1 MPTGYDFCGW
11 ASKNDLLCSD
21 GRTIRRGAFAS
32 DDGKK
37 VPMVY
42 QHQHTSIDNVLGHAI
57 LENRNEGM
65 YAYCYLNESDT
76 GKMAKEL
83 VRHGD
88 ICAMSIYANKLK
100 QIGNDVVHGE
110 IKEVSLVLAAANPGA
125 AIESVVLEH
134 SDGSTEEEAII
145 YSGEDTQY
153 KIMSHAETMPVETST
168 QTSSD
173 KTVNDVLNGMSE
185 AKKNVL
191 YYMLAKV
198 SETDEEAEDDDVIE
212 DSDIRHADVSGG
224 RTIQDIF
231 DTFTS
236 DEKKVAF
243 FLIGKAIE
251 ESGSMAQSDI
261 PNIDDESEENDTMK
275 HNVFENNQ
283 IENDE
288 TVLSHAE
295 IEEIFRDAK
304 QYGTLK
310 NSALA
315 HGVENIAHS
324 NLVPVQTYG
333 VANIE
338 YLFPDAKTV
347 TPTPELVKRNDDWV
361 SKVMRSVHR
370 TPFSRIKST
379 AANLTE
385 DEARAKGYI
394 KGKLKKEE
402 VFSLLKRTTE
412 PTTIYKKQRLDRD
425 DVVDITDFDV
435 VAWIKSEMRM
445 MLNEEI
451 ARAILIGDGRLTSSD
466 DKIPEDHIRPVAFDS
481 ELYTVPIE
489 VTVAAEATD
498 NDKAKAIIRSIIK
511 GRKEYKGSGN
521 PVMYTTEDILTDMLL
536 MEDKMGRII
545 YDSVTKLATALRVSE
560 IVTVP
565 VMEGL
570 KDSEGNAVIAV
581 IVNLADYNVGAD
593 RGGEVNMFDDF
604 DIDFNAMKYLIE
616 TRCSGAL
623 TKPYS
628 AMVVKTKVNG
638 TV

>member
-57 LENRNEGM
+57 LENRDEGM

-153 KIMSHAETMPVETST
+153 KIMSHAETPT

-173 KTVNDVLNGMSE
+173 KTVNDILNNMSE

-243 FLIGKAIE
+243 FLIGQAIK
-251 ESGSMAQSDI
+251 ESGSMEQSDI

-283 IENDE
+283 INNDE

-295 IEEIFRDAK
+295 IEEIFRDTK

-315 HGVENIAHS
+315 HGI
-324 NLVPVQTYG
+324 T
-333 VANIE
+333 NIE

-347 TPTPELVKRNDDWV
+347 TPTPELIKRNDDWV
-361 SKVMRSVHR
+361 SKVMGAVHR

-385 DEARAKGYI
+385 EDARAKGYM
-394 KGKLKKEE
+394 KGKLKKDE

-412 PTTIYKKQRLDRD
+412 PTTIYKKQKLDRD

-489 VTVAAEATD
+489 VTVAAQATD
-498 NDKAKAIIRSIIK
+498 DDKAKAIIRSIIK

-521 PVMYTTEDILTDMLL
+521 PVMYTTEDVLTDMLL
-536 MEDKMGRII
+536 MEDKMGRVV

-570 KDSEGNAVIAV
+570 KDSENNAVIAV

-604 DIDFNAMKYLIE
+604 DIDYNAMKYLIE

-628 AMVVKTKVNG
+628 ALAVKLKTAG
-638 TV
+638 A

>member
-57 LENRNEGM
+57 LENRDEGM

-153 KIMSHAETMPVETST
+153 KILSHAESST

-173 KTVNDVLNGMSE
+173 KTVNDILNNMSE

-231 DTFTS
+231 DTFTP

-251 ESGSMAQSDI
+251 ESGSMEQSDI

-283 IENDE
+283 INNDE

-295 IEEIFRDAK
+295 IEEIFRDTK

-315 HGVENIAHS
+315 HGI
-324 NLVPVQTYG
+324 T
-333 VANIE
+333 NIE

-347 TPTPELVKRNDDWV
+347 TPTPELIKRNDDWV
-361 SKVMRSVHR
+361 SKVMGSVHR

-385 DEARAKGYI
+385 EDARAKGYM
-394 KGKLKKEE
+394 KGKLKKDE

-412 PTTIYKKQRLDRD
+412 PTTIYKKQKLDRD

-489 VTVAAEATD
+489 VTVAAQATD
-498 NDKAKAIIRSIIK
+498 DDKAKAIIRSIIK

-521 PVMYTTEDILTDMLL
+521 PVMYTTEDVLTDMLL
-536 MEDKMGRII
+536 MEDKMGRVV

-570 KDSEGNAVIAV
+570 KDSENNAVIAV

-604 DIDFNAMKYLIE
+604 DIDYNAMKYLIE

-628 AMVVKTKVNG
+628 ALAVKLKTAG
-638 TV
+638 A

>member
-57 LENRNEGM
+57 LENRDEGM

-153 KIMSHAETMPVETST
+153 KILSHAESST

-173 KTVNDVLNGMSE
+173 KTVNDILNNMSE

-243 FLIGKAIE
+243 FLIGQAIK
-251 ESGSMAQSDI
+251 ESGSMEQSDI

-283 IENDE
+283 INNDE

-295 IEEIFRDAK
+295 IEEIFRDTK

-315 HGVENIAHS
+315 HGVENI
-324 NLVPVQTYG
+324 
-333 VANIE
+333 E

-347 TPTPELVKRNDDWV
+347 TPTPELIKRNDDWV
-361 SKVMRSVHR
+361 SKVMGSVHR

-385 DEARAKGYI
+385 EDARAKGYM
-394 KGKLKKEE
+394 KGKLKKDE

-412 PTTIYKKQRLDRD
+412 PTTIYKKQKLDRD

-466 DKIPEDHIRPVAFDS
+466 DKIPEDHIRLVAFDS
-481 ELYTVPIE
+481 ELYTVPVE
-489 VTVAAEATD
+489 VTVAAQATD
-498 NDKAKAIIRSIIK
+498 DDKAKAIIRSIIK

-521 PVMYTTEDILTDMLL
+521 PVMYTTEDTLTDMLL
-536 MEDKMGRII
+536 MEDKMGRVV

-570 KDSEGNAVIAV
+570 KDPEGNAVIAV

-604 DIDFNAMKYLIE
+604 DIDYNAMKYLIE

-628 AMVVKTKVNG
+628 ALAVKLKTAG
-638 TV
+638 A

>member
-57 LENRNEGM
+57 LENRDEGM

-153 KIMSHAETMPVETST
+153 KILSHAESST

-173 KTVNDVLNGMSE
+173 KTVNDILNNMSE

-243 FLIGKAIE
+243 FLIGQAIK
-251 ESGSMAQSDI
+251 ESGSMEQSDI

-283 IENDE
+283 INNDE

-295 IEEIFRDAK
+295 IEEIFRDTK

-315 HGVENIAHS
+315 HGI
-324 NLVPVQTYG
+324 T
-333 VANIE
+333 NIE
-338 YLFPDAKTV
+338 YLFPDATTV
-347 TPTPELVKRNDDWV
+347 TPTPELIKRNDDWV
-361 SKVMRSVHR
+361 SKVMGSVHR

-385 DEARAKGYI
+385 EDARAKGYM
-394 KGKLKKEE
+394 KGKLKKDE

-412 PTTIYKKQRLDRD
+412 PTTIYKKQKLDRD

-489 VTVAAEATD
+489 VTVAAQATD
-498 NDKAKAIIRSIIK
+498 DDKAKAIIRSIIK

-521 PVMYTTEDILTDMLL
+521 PVMYTTEDTLTDMLL
-536 MEDKMGRII
+536 MEDKMGRVV

-570 KDSEGNAVIAV
+570 KDSAGNAVIAV

-604 DIDFNAMKYLIE
+604 DIDYNAMKYLIE

-628 AMVVKTKVNG
+628 ALAVKLKTAG
-638 TV
+638 A

>member
-57 LENRNEGM
+57 LENRDEGM

-153 KIMSHAETMPVETST
+153 KILSHAETPAL
-168 QTSSD
+168 TSSD
-173 KTVNDVLNGMSE
+173 KTVNDILNGMSE

-191 YYMLAKV
+191 YYMLARV

-231 DTFTS
+231 DTFTP

-251 ESGSMAQSDI
+251 ESGSMEQSDI
-261 PNIDDESEENDTMK
+261 PNIDDESEENETMK

-283 IENDE
+283 VDNDE

-295 IEEIFRDAK
+295 IEEIFRDTK

-315 HGVENIAHS
+315 HGI
-324 NLVPVQTYG
+324 T
-333 VANIE
+333 NIE

-347 TPTPELVKRNDDWV
+347 TPTPELIKRNDDWV
-361 SKVMRSVHR
+361 SKVMGAVHR

-394 KGKLKKEE
+394 TGKLKKEE

-412 PTTIYKKQRLDRD
+412 PTTIYKKQKLDRD
-425 DVVDITDFDV
+425 DVIDITDFDV

-481 ELYTVPIE
+481 ALYTVPVE
-489 VTVAAEATD
+489 VTVATGATD
-498 NDKAKAIIRSIIK
+498 DDKAKAIIRSIIK

-521 PVMYTTEDILTDMLL
+521 PVMYTTEDVLTDMLL
-536 MEDKMGRII
+536 MEDKMGRVV

-570 KDSEGNAVIAV
+570 KDSENNAVIAV

-604 DIDFNAMKYLIE
+604 DIDYNAMKYLIE

-628 AMVVKTKVNG
+628 ALAVKLKTAG
-638 TV
+638 A

>member
-57 LENRNEGM
+57 LENRDEGM

-100 QIGNDVVHGE
+100 QIGNDVIHGE

-153 KIMSHAETMPVETST
+153 EILSHADTST
-168 QTSSD
+168 QTPTD

-198 SETDEEAEDDDVIE
+198 SETDEEAENDDTIE

-231 DTFTS
+231 DTFTP

-251 ESGSMAQSDI
+251 ESGSMEQSDI
-261 PNIDDESEENDTMK
+261 PNIDDESEENETMK

-283 IENDE
+283 VDNDE

-310 NSALA
+310 RSAEA
-315 HGVENIAHS
+315 HGVESISHS
-324 NLVPVQTYG
+324 NSMPTLTYG
-333 VANIE
+333 VRNID

-347 TPTPELVKRNDDWV
+347 TTTPELVKRNDDWV
-361 SKVMRSVHR
+361 SKVMGSVHR

-394 KGKLKKEE
+394 KGNLKKEE

-412 PTTIYKKQRLDRD
+412 PTTIYKKQKLDRD
-425 DVVDITDFDV
+425 DVIDITDFDV

-451 ARAILIGDGRLTSSD
+451 ARAILIGDGRLTSSE

-481 ELYTVPIE
+481 ALYTVPVE
-489 VTVAAEATD
+489 VTMNA
-498 NDKAKAIIRSIIK
+498 NDPDDVKAKAIIRSIIK

-521 PVMYTTEDILTDMLL
+521 PVMYTTEDTLTDMLL
-536 MEDKMGRII
+536 MEDKMGRVV

-570 KDSEGNAVIAV
+570 KDAEGNAVIAV

-604 DIDFNAMKYLIE
+604 DIDYNAMKYLIE

-628 AMVVKTKVNG
+628 AMVVKTKVSG

>member
-57 LENRNEGM
+57 LENRDEGM

-153 KIMSHAETMPVETST
+153 KILSHAESST

-173 KTVNDVLNGMSE
+173 KTVNDILNNMSE

-243 FLIGKAIE
+243 FLIGQAIK
-251 ESGSMAQSDI
+251 ESGSMEQSDI

-283 IENDE
+283 INNDE

-295 IEEIFRDAK
+295 IDEIFRDTK

-315 HGVENIAHS
+315 HGI
-324 NLVPVQTYG
+324 T
-333 VANIE
+333 NIE

-347 TPTPELVKRNDDWV
+347 TPTPELIKRNDDWV
-361 SKVMRSVHR
+361 SKVMGAVHR

-385 DEARAKGYI
+385 EDARAKGYM
-394 KGKLKKEE
+394 KGKLKKDE

-412 PTTIYKKQRLDRD
+412 PTTIYKKQKLDRD

-489 VTVAAEATD
+489 VTVAAQATD
-498 NDKAKAIIRSIIK
+498 DDKAKAIIRSIIK

-521 PVMYTTEDILTDMLL
+521 PVMYTTEDVLTDMLL
-536 MEDKMGRII
+536 MEDKMGRVV

-570 KDSEGNAVIAV
+570 KDSENNAVIAV

-604 DIDFNAMKYLIE
+604 DIDYNAMKYLIE

-628 AMVVKTKVNG
+628 ALAVKLKTAG
-638 TV
+638 A

>member
-57 LENRNEGM
+57 LENRDEGM

-153 KIMSHAETMPVETST
+153 KILSHAESST

-173 KTVNDVLNGMSE
+173 KTVNDILNNMSE

-243 FLIGKAIE
+243 FLIGQAIK
-251 ESGSMAQSDI
+251 ESGSMEQSDI

-283 IENDE
+283 INNDE

-295 IEEIFRDAK
+295 IEEIFRDTK

-315 HGVENIAHS
+315 HGI
-324 NLVPVQTYG
+324 T
-333 VANIE
+333 NIE

-347 TPTPELVKRNDDWV
+347 TPTPELIKRNDDWV
-361 SKVMRSVHR
+361 SKVMGAVHR

-385 DEARAKGYI
+385 DDARAKGYI
-394 KGKLKKEE
+394 KGNLKKDE

-412 PTTIYKKQRLDRD
+412 PTTIYKKQKLDRD

-489 VTVAAEATD
+489 VTVAAQATD
-498 NDKAKAIIRSIIK
+498 DDKAKAIIRSIIK

-521 PVMYTTEDILTDMLL
+521 PVMYTTEDVLTDMLL
-536 MEDKMGRII
+536 MEDKMGRVV
-545 YDSVTKLATALRVSE
+545 YDSVTKLATALRVRE

-570 KDSEGNAVIAV
+570 KDSQGNAVIAV

-604 DIDFNAMKYLIE
+604 DIDYNAMKYLIE

-628 AMVVKTKVNG
+628 ALAVKLKTAG
-638 TV
+638 A

>member
-57 LENRNEGM
+57 LENRDEGM

-153 KIMSHAETMPVETST
+153 KILSHAESST

-173 KTVNDVLNGMSE
+173 KTVNDILNNMSE

-243 FLIGKAIE
+243 FLIGQAIK
-251 ESGSMAQSDI
+251 ESGSMEQSDI

-283 IENDE
+283 INNDE

-295 IEEIFRDAK
+295 IEEIFRDTK

-315 HGVENIAHS
+315 HGI
-324 NLVPVQTYG
+324 T
-333 VANIE
+333 NIE

-347 TPTPELVKRNDDWV
+347 TPTPELIKRNDDWV
-361 SKVMRSVHR
+361 SKVMGAVHR

-385 DEARAKGYI
+385 DDARAKGYM
-394 KGKLKKEE
+394 KGNLKKDE

-412 PTTIYKKQRLDRD
+412 PTTIYKKQKLDRD

-489 VTVAAEATD
+489 VTVAAQATD
-498 NDKAKAIIRSIIK
+498 DDKAKAIIRSIIK

-521 PVMYTTEDILTDMLL
+521 PVMYTTEDVLTDMLL
-536 MEDKMGRII
+536 MEDKMGRVV
-545 YDSVTKLATALRVSE
+545 YDSVTKLATALRVRE

-570 KDSEGNAVIAV
+570 KDSQGNAVIAV

-604 DIDFNAMKYLIE
+604 DIDYNAMKYLIE

-628 AMVVKTKVNG
+628 ALAVKLKTAG
-638 TV
+638 A

>member
-57 LENRNEGM
+57 LENRDEGM

-153 KIMSHAETMPVETST
+153 KILSHAESST

-173 KTVNDVLNGMSE
+173 KTVNDILNNMSE

-243 FLIGKAIE
+243 FLIGQAIK
-251 ESGSMAQSDI
+251 ESGSMEQSDI

-283 IENDE
+283 INNDE

-295 IEEIFRDAK
+295 IEEIFRDTK

-315 HGVENIAHS
+315 HGI
-324 NLVPVQTYG
+324 T
-333 VANIE
+333 NIE

-347 TPTPELVKRNDDWV
+347 TPTPELIKRNDDWV
-361 SKVMRSVHR
+361 SKVMGAVHR

-385 DEARAKGYI
+385 EDARAKGYI
-394 KGKLKKEE
+394 KGNLKKDE

-412 PTTIYKKQRLDRD
+412 PTTIYKKQKLDRD

-489 VTVAAEATD
+489 VTVAAQATD
-498 NDKAKAIIRSIIK
+498 DDKAKAIIRSIIK

-521 PVMYTTEDILTDMLL
+521 PVMYTTEDVLTDMLL
-536 MEDKMGRII
+536 MEDKMGRVV
-545 YDSVTKLATALRVSE
+545 YDSVTKLATALRVRE

-570 KDSEGNAVIAV
+570 KDSQGNAVIAV

-604 DIDFNAMKYLIE
+604 DIDYNAMKYLIE

-628 AMVVKTKVNG
+628 ALAVKLKTAG
-638 TV
+638 A

>member
-57 LENRNEGM
+57 LENRDEGV
-65 YAYCYLNESDT
+65 YAYCYLNQNDN

-83 VRHGD
+83 IRHGD

-100 QIGNDVVHGE
+100 QIGNDVIHGE

-153 KIMSHAETMPVETST
+153 EILSHADTST
-168 QTSSD
+168 QTSTD
-173 KTVNDVLNGMSE
+173 KTVNDILNGMSE

-198 SETDEEAEDDDVIE
+198 SETDEEAENDDTIE

-231 DTFTS
+231 DTFTP

-251 ESGSMAQSDI
+251 ESGSMEQSDI
-261 PNIDDESEENDTMK
+261 PNIDDESEENETMK

-283 IENDE
+283 VDNDE

-295 IEEIFRDAK
+295 IEEIFRDTK

-315 HGVENIAHS
+315 HGI
-324 NLVPVQTYG
+324 T
-333 VANIE
+333 NIE

-347 TPTPELVKRNDDWV
+347 TPTPELIKRNDDWV
-361 SKVMRSVHR
+361 SKVMGAVHH

-394 KGKLKKEE
+394 KGKLKKDE

-412 PTTIYKKQRLDRD
+412 PTTIYKKQKLDRD
-425 DVVDITDFDV
+425 DVIDITDFDV

-489 VTVAAEATD
+489 IPSPEEGATD
-498 NDKAKAIIRSIIK
+498 DDKAKAVIRSIIK

-521 PVMYTTEDILTDMLL
+521 PVMYTTEDLLTNMLL
-536 MEDKMGRII
+536 MEDKMGRVV

-570 KDSEGNAVIAV
+570 KDSEDNTILAV

-593 RGGEVNMFDDF
+593 RGGEINMFDDF
-604 DIDFNAMKYLIE
+604 DIDYNAMKYLIE

-628 AMVVKTKVNG
+628 ALVVKAMAAGK
-638 TV
+638 

>member
-57 LENRNEGM
+57 LENRDEGM

-153 KIMSHAETMPVETST
+153 KILSHAETPT

-173 KTVNDVLNGMSE
+173 KTVNDVLNSMSE

-251 ESGSMAQSDI
+251 ESGSMEQSDI

-295 IEEIFRDAK
+295 IEEIFRDTK

-315 HGVENIAHS
+315 HGV
-324 NLVPVQTYG
+324 T
-333 VANIE
+333 NIE

-347 TPTPELVKRNDDWV
+347 TPTPELIKRNDDWV
-361 SKVMRSVHR
+361 SKVMGSVHR

-379 AANLTE
+379 SANLTE
-385 DEARAKGYI
+385 EDARAKGYM
-394 KGKLKKEE
+394 KGKLKKDE

-412 PTTIYKKQRLDRD
+412 PTTIYKKQKLDRD
-425 DVVDITDFDV
+425 DVIDITDFDV

-489 VTVAAEATD
+489 VTVAAQATD
-498 NDKAKAIIRSIIK
+498 DDKAKAIIRSIIK

-521 PVMYTTEDILTDMLL
+521 PVMYTTEDVLTDMLL
-536 MEDKMGRII
+536 MEDKMGRVV

-570 KDSEGNAVIAV
+570 KDSENNAVIAV

-604 DIDFNAMKYLIE
+604 DIDYNAMKYLIE

-628 AMVVKTKVNG
+628 ALAVKLKTAG
-638 TV
+638 A

>member
-57 LENRNEGM
+57 LENRDEGM

-153 KIMSHAETMPVETST
+153 KILSHAESST

-173 KTVNDVLNGMSE
+173 KTVNDILNNMSE

-243 FLIGKAIE
+243 FLIGQAIK
-251 ESGSMAQSDI
+251 ESGSMEQSDI

-283 IENDE
+283 INNDE

-295 IEEIFRDAK
+295 IEEIFRDTK

-315 HGVENIAHS
+315 HGI
-324 NLVPVQTYG
+324 T
-333 VANIE
+333 NIE

-347 TPTPELVKRNDDWV
+347 TPTPELIKRNDDWV
-361 SKVMRSVHR
+361 SKVMGAVHR

-385 DEARAKGYI
+385 EDARAKGYM
-394 KGKLKKEE
+394 KGKLKKDE

-412 PTTIYKKQRLDRD
+412 PTTIYKKQKLDRD

-489 VTVAAEATD
+489 VTVAAQATD
-498 NDKAKAIIRSIIK
+498 DDKAKAIIRSIIK

-521 PVMYTTEDILTDMLL
+521 PVMYTTEDVLTDMLL
-536 MEDKMGRII
+536 MEDKMGRVV

-570 KDSEGNAVIAV
+570 KDSTGNAVIAV

-604 DIDFNAMKYLIE
+604 DIDYNAMKYLIE

-628 AMVVKTKVNG
+628 ALAVKLKTAG
-638 TV
+638 A

>member
-21 GRTIRRGAFAS
+21 GRTIRRGAFAG

-42 QHQHTSIDNVLGHAI
+42 QHQHTSINNVLGHAI
-57 LENRNEGM
+57 LENRDEGM
-65 YAYCYLNESDT
+65 YAYCYLNQNDN
-76 GKMAKEL
+76 GKTAKEL
-83 VRHGD
+83 IRHGD

-153 KIMSHAETMPVETST
+153 KILSHAETPA

-173 KTVNDVLNGMSE
+173 KTVNDILNGMSE

-231 DTFTS
+231 DTFTP

-251 ESGSMAQSDI
+251 ESGSMEQSDI
-261 PNIDDESEENDTMK
+261 PNIDDESEENETMK

-283 IENDE
+283 VDNDE

-295 IEEIFRDAK
+295 IEEIFRDTK

-315 HGVENIAHS
+315 HGI
-324 NLVPVQTYG
+324 T
-333 VANIE
+333 NIE

-347 TPTPELVKRNDDWV
+347 TTTPELIKRNDDWV
-361 SKVMRSVHR
+361 SKVMGAVHH

-385 DEARAKGYI
+385 DEARAKGYM

-412 PTTIYKKQRLDRD
+412 PTTIYKKQKLDRD
-425 DVVDITDFDV
+425 DVIDITDFDV

-451 ARAILIGDGRLTSSD
+451 ARAILIGDGRLSSSD

-481 ELYTVPIE
+481 ELYTVPIDIMFN
-489 VTVAAEATD
+489 TTD
-498 NDKAKAIIRSIIK
+498 TDDDMAKKVIRNIIM
-511 GRKEYKGSGN
+511 GRQEYKGSGN
-521 PVMYTTEDILTDMLL
+521 PVMYTTESTLTSLL
-536 MEDKMGRII
+536 LLEDKMGRVI

-565 VMEGL
+565 VMEDL
-570 KDSEGNAVIAV
+570 QDSEGYAVIAV
-581 IVNLADYNVGAD
+581 IVNLADYSVGAD

-604 DIDFNAMKYLIE
+604 DIDYNAMKYLIE

-628 AMVVKTKVNG
+628 AMVVRTKMNDG

>member
-57 LENRNEGM
+57 LENRDEGM

-153 KIMSHAETMPVETST
+153 KILSHAESST

-173 KTVNDVLNGMSE
+173 KTVNDILNNMSE

-243 FLIGKAIE
+243 FLIGQAIK
-251 ESGSMAQSDI
+251 ESGSMEQSDI
-261 PNIDDESEENDTMK
+261 PNIDDESEENETMK

-283 IENDE
+283 VDNDE
-288 TVLSHAE
+288 TILSHAE
-295 IEEIFRDAK
+295 IEEIFRDTK

-315 HGVENIAHS
+315 HGV
-324 NLVPVQTYG
+324 T
-333 VANIE
+333 NIE

-347 TPTPELVKRNDDWV
+347 TPTPELIKRNDDWV
-361 SKVMRSVHR
+361 SKVMGAVHR

-385 DEARAKGYI
+385 EDARAKGYM
-394 KGKLKKEE
+394 KGKLKKDE

-412 PTTIYKKQRLDRD
+412 PTTIYKKQKLDRD

-489 VTVAAEATD
+489 VTVAAQATD
-498 NDKAKAIIRSIIK
+498 DDKAKAIIRSIIK

-521 PVMYTTEDILTDMLL
+521 PVMYTTEDVLTDMLL
-536 MEDKMGRII
+536 MEDKMGRVV

-570 KDSEGNAVIAV
+570 KDSENNAVIAV

-604 DIDFNAMKYLIE
+604 DIDYNAMKYLIE

-628 AMVVKTKVNG
+628 ALAVKLKTAG
-638 TV
+638 S

>member
-57 LENRNEGM
+57 LENRDEGM

-153 KIMSHAETMPVETST
+153 KILSHAESST

-173 KTVNDVLNGMSE
+173 KTVNDILNNMSE

-243 FLIGKAIE
+243 FLIGQAIK
-251 ESGSMAQSDI
+251 ESGSMEQSDI

-283 IENDE
+283 INNDE

-295 IEEIFRDAK
+295 IEEIFRDTK

-315 HGVENIAHS
+315 HGV
-324 NLVPVQTYG
+324 T
-333 VANIE
+333 NIE

-347 TPTPELVKRNDDWV
+347 TPTPELIKRNDDWV
-361 SKVMRSVHR
+361 SKVMGAIHR

-385 DEARAKGYI
+385 DDARAKGYM
-394 KGKLKKEE
+394 KGKLKKDE

-412 PTTIYKKQRLDRD
+412 PTTIYKKQKLDRD

-489 VTVAAEATD
+489 VTVAAQATD
-498 NDKAKAIIRSIIK
+498 DDKAKAIIRSIIK

-521 PVMYTTEDILTDMLL
+521 PVMYTTEDVLTDMLL
-536 MEDKMGRII
+536 MEDKMGRVV

-604 DIDFNAMKYLIE
+604 DIDYNAMKYLIE

-628 AMVVKTKVNG
+628 ALAVKLKTAG
-638 TV
+638 A

>member
-57 LENRNEGM
+57 LENRDEGM

-173 KTVNDVLNGMSE
+173 KTVNDILNGMSE

-231 DTFTS
+231 DTFTP

-251 ESGSMAQSDI
+251 ESGSMEQSDI

-283 IENDE
+283 INNDE

-295 IEEIFRDAK
+295 IEEIFRDTK

-315 HGVENIAHS
+315 HGV
-324 NLVPVQTYG
+324 T
-333 VANIE
+333 NIE
-338 YLFPDAKTV
+338 YLFPDTKTV
-347 TPTPELVKRNDDWV
+347 TPTPELIKRNDDWV
-361 SKVMRSVHR
+361 SKVMGSVHR

-385 DEARAKGYI
+385 EDARAKGYM
-394 KGKLKKEE
+394 KGKLKKDE

-412 PTTIYKKQRLDRD
+412 PTTIYKKQKLDRD

-489 VTVAAEATD
+489 VTVAAQATD
-498 NDKAKAIIRSIIK
+498 DDKAKAIIRSIIK

-521 PVMYTTEDILTDMLL
+521 PVMYTTEDVLTDMLL
-536 MEDKMGRII
+536 MEDKMGRVV

-570 KDSEGNAVIAV
+570 KDSENNAVIAV

-604 DIDFNAMKYLIE
+604 DIDYNAMKYLIE

-628 AMVVKTKVNG
+628 ALAVKLKTAG
-638 TV
+638 A

>member
-57 LENRNEGM
+57 LENRDEGM

-153 KIMSHAETMPVETST
+153 KILSHAESST

-173 KTVNDVLNGMSE
+173 KTVNDILNNMSE

-243 FLIGKAIE
+243 FLIGQAIK
-251 ESGSMAQSDI
+251 ESGSMEQSDI

-283 IENDE
+283 INNDE

-295 IEEIFRDAK
+295 IEEIFRDTK

-315 HGVENIAHS
+315 HGV
-324 NLVPVQTYG
+324 T
-333 VANIE
+333 NIE
-338 YLFPDAKTV
+338 YLFPDATTV
-347 TPTPELVKRNDDWV
+347 TPTPELIKRNDDWV
-361 SKVMRSVHR
+361 SKVMGAVHR

-385 DEARAKGYI
+385 EDARAKGYM
-394 KGKLKKEE
+394 KGKLKKDE

-412 PTTIYKKQRLDRD
+412 PTTIYKKQKLDRD

-466 DKIPEDHIRPVAFDS
+466 DKIPADHIRPVAFDS
-481 ELYTVPIE
+481 ELYTVPVE
-489 VTVAAEATD
+489 VTVAAQATD
-498 NDKAKAIIRSIIK
+498 DDKAKAIIRSIIK

-521 PVMYTTEDILTDMLL
+521 PVMYTTEDTLTDMLL
-536 MEDKMGRII
+536 MEDKMGRVV

-604 DIDFNAMKYLIE
+604 DIDYNAMKYLIE

-628 AMVVKTKVNG
+628 ALAVKLKTAG
-638 TV
+638 A

>member
-57 LENRNEGM
+57 LENRDEGM

-153 KIMSHAETMPVETST
+153 KILSHAESST

-173 KTVNDVLNGMSE
+173 KTVNDILNNMSE

-243 FLIGKAIE
+243 FLIGQAIK
-251 ESGSMAQSDI
+251 ESGSMEQSDI

-283 IENDE
+283 INNDE

-295 IEEIFRDAK
+295 IEEIFRDTK

-315 HGVENIAHS
+315 HGVENI
-324 NLVPVQTYG
+324 
-333 VANIE
+333 E

-347 TPTPELVKRNDDWV
+347 TPTPELIKRNDDWV
-361 SKVMRSVHR
+361 SKVMGAVHR

-412 PTTIYKKQRLDRD
+412 PTTIYKKQKLDRD

-481 ELYTVPIE
+481 ELYTVPVE
-489 VTVAAEATD
+489 VTVATGATD
-498 NDKAKAIIRSIIK
+498 DDKAKAIIRSIIK

-521 PVMYTTEDILTDMLL
+521 PVMYTTEDTLTDMLL
-536 MEDKMGRII
+536 MEDKMGRVV

-604 DIDFNAMKYLIE
+604 DIDYNAMKYLIE

-628 AMVVKTKVNG
+628 ALAVKLKTSVG
-638 TV
+638 S

>member
-57 LENRNEGM
+57 LENRDEGM

-153 KIMSHAETMPVETST
+153 KILSHAETPT

-173 KTVNDVLNGMSE
+173 KTVNDILNGMSE

-231 DTFTS
+231 DTFTP

-251 ESGSMAQSDI
+251 ESGSMEQSDI
-261 PNIDDESEENDTMK
+261 PNIDDESEENETMK

-283 IENDE
+283 VDNDE

-295 IEEIFRDAK
+295 IEEIFRDTK

-315 HGVENIAHS
+315 HGV
-324 NLVPVQTYG
+324 T
-333 VANIE
+333 NIE

-347 TPTPELVKRNDDWV
+347 TPTPELIKRNDDWV
-361 SKVMRSVHR
+361 SKVMGSVHR

-385 DEARAKGYI
+385 DDARAKGYM
-394 KGKLKKEE
+394 KGKLKKDE

-412 PTTIYKKQRLDRD
+412 PTTIYKKQKLDRD

-445 MLNEEI
+445 MLDEEI

-489 VTVAAEATD
+489 VTVAAQATD
-498 NDKAKAIIRSIIK
+498 DDKAKAIIRSIIK

-521 PVMYTTEDILTDMLL
+521 PVMYTTEDVLTDMLL
-536 MEDKMGRII
+536 MEDKMGRVV
-545 YDSVTKLATALRVSE
+545 YYSVTKLATALRVSE

-570 KDSEGNAVIAV
+570 KDSENNAVIAV

-593 RGGEVNMFDDF
+593 RGGEINMFDDF
-604 DIDFNAMKYLIE
+604 DIDYNAMKYLIE

-628 AMVVKTKVNG
+628 ALAVKLKTAG
-638 TV
+638 A

>member
-57 LENRNEGM
+57 LENRDEGM

-153 KIMSHAETMPVETST
+153 KILSHAESST

-173 KTVNDVLNGMSE
+173 KTVNDILNNMSE

-243 FLIGKAIE
+243 FLIGQAIK
-251 ESGSMAQSDI
+251 ESGSMEQSDI

-283 IENDE
+283 INNDE

-295 IEEIFRDAK
+295 IEEIFRDTK

-315 HGVENIAHS
+315 HGI
-324 NLVPVQTYG
+324 T
-333 VANIE
+333 NIE

-347 TPTPELVKRNDDWV
+347 TPTPELIKRNDDWV
-361 SKVMRSVHR
+361 SKVMGAVHR

-385 DEARAKGYI
+385 EDARAKGYM
-394 KGKLKKEE
+394 KGKLKKDE

-412 PTTIYKKQRLDRD
+412 PTTIYKKQKLDRD

-489 VTVAAEATD
+489 VTVAAQATD
-498 NDKAKAIIRSIIK
+498 DDKAKAIIRSIIK

-521 PVMYTTEDILTDMLL
+521 PVMYTTEDTLTDMLL
-536 MEDKMGRII
+536 MEDKMGRVV

-570 KDSEGNAVIAV
+570 KDSEGNAIIAV

-604 DIDFNAMKYLIE
+604 DIDYNAMKYLIE

-628 AMVVKTKVNG
+628 ALAVKLKTAG
-638 TV
+638 A

>member
-57 LENRNEGM
+57 LENRDEGM

-153 KIMSHAETMPVETST
+153 KILSHAETPT

-173 KTVNDVLNGMSE
+173 KTVNDILNGMSE

-251 ESGSMAQSDI
+251 ESGSMEQSDI

-295 IEEIFRDAK
+295 IEEIFRDTK

-315 HGVENIAHS
+315 HGV
-324 NLVPVQTYG
+324 T
-333 VANIE
+333 NIE

-347 TPTPELVKRNDDWV
+347 TPTPELIKRNDDWV
-361 SKVMRSVHR
+361 SKVMGAVHR

-385 DEARAKGYI
+385 EDARAKGYM
-394 KGKLKKEE
+394 KGKLKKDE

-412 PTTIYKKQRLDRD
+412 PTTIYKKQKLDRD

-489 VTVAAEATD
+489 VTVAAQATD
-498 NDKAKAIIRSIIK
+498 DDKAKAIIRSIIK

-521 PVMYTTEDILTDMLL
+521 PVMYTTEDVLTDMLL
-536 MEDKMGRII
+536 MEDKMGRVV

-570 KDSEGNAVIAV
+570 KDSENNAVIAV

-604 DIDFNAMKYLIE
+604 DIDYNAMKYLIE

-628 AMVVKTKVNG
+628 ALAVKLKTAG
-638 TV
+638 A

>member
-21 GRTIRRGAFAS
+21 GRTIRRGAFAN

-57 LENRNEGM
+57 LENRDEGM

-153 KIMSHAETMPVETST
+153 KILSHAETPT

-173 KTVNDVLNGMSE
+173 KTVNDILNGMSE

-243 FLIGKAIE
+243 FLIGQAIKD
-251 ESGSMAQSDI
+251 SGSMEQSDI

-283 IENDE
+283 INNDE

-295 IEEIFRDAK
+295 IEEIFRDTK

-315 HGVENIAHS
+315 HGI
-324 NLVPVQTYG
+324 T
-333 VANIE
+333 NIE

-347 TPTPELVKRNDDWV
+347 TPTPELIKRNDDWV
-361 SKVMRSVHR
+361 SKVMGAVHR

-385 DEARAKGYI
+385 EDARAKGYM
-394 KGKLKKEE
+394 KGKLKKDE

-412 PTTIYKKQRLDRD
+412 PTTIYKKQKLDRD

-489 VTVAAEATD
+489 VTVAAQATD
-498 NDKAKAIIRSIIK
+498 DDKAKAIIRSIIK

-521 PVMYTTEDILTDMLL
+521 PVMYTTEDVLTDMLL
-536 MEDKMGRII
+536 MEDKMGRVV

-570 KDSEGNAVIAV
+570 KDSENNAVIAV

-604 DIDFNAMKYLIE
+604 DIDYNAMKYLIE

-628 AMVVKTKVNG
+628 ALAVKLKTAG
-638 TV
+638 A

>member
-57 LENRNEGM
+57 LENRDEGM

-153 KIMSHAETMPVETST
+153 KILSHAESST

-173 KTVNDVLNGMSE
+173 KTVNDILNNMSE

-243 FLIGKAIE
+243 FLIGQAIK
-251 ESGSMAQSDI
+251 ESGSMEQSDI

-283 IENDE
+283 INNDE

-295 IEEIFRDAK
+295 IEEIFRDTK

-315 HGVENIAHS
+315 HGI
-324 NLVPVQTYG
+324 T
-333 VANIE
+333 NIE
-338 YLFPDAKTV
+338 YLFPDATTV
-347 TPTPELVKRNDDWV
+347 TPTPELIKRNDDWV
-361 SKVMRSVHR
+361 SKVMGAVHR

-394 KGKLKKEE
+394 KGKLKKDE

-412 PTTIYKKQRLDRD
+412 PTTIYKKQKLDRD

-481 ELYTVPIE
+481 ELYTVPVE
-489 VTVAAEATD
+489 VTVAAQATD
-498 NDKAKAIIRSIIK
+498 DDKAKAIIRSIIK

-521 PVMYTTEDILTDMLL
+521 PVMYTTEDTLTDMLL
-536 MEDKMGRII
+536 MEDKMGRVV

-570 KDSEGNAVIAV
+570 KDSENNAVIAV

-604 DIDFNAMKYLIE
+604 DIDYNAMKYLIE

-628 AMVVKTKVNG
+628 ALAVKLKTAG
-638 TV
+638 A

>member
-57 LENRNEGM
+57 LENRDEGM

-153 KIMSHAETMPVETST
+153 KILSHAETPA

-173 KTVNDVLNGMSE
+173 KTVNDILNGMSE

-231 DTFTS
+231 DTFTP

-251 ESGSMAQSDI
+251 ESGSMEQSDI
-261 PNIDDESEENDTMK
+261 PNIDDESEENETMK

-283 IENDE
+283 VDNDE

-295 IEEIFRDAK
+295 IEEIFRDTK

-315 HGVENIAHS
+315 HGI
-324 NLVPVQTYG
+324 T
-333 VANIE
+333 NIE

-347 TPTPELVKRNDDWV
+347 TPTPELIKRNDDWV
-361 SKVMRSVHR
+361 SKVMGSVHR

-394 KGKLKKEE
+394 TGKLKKEE

-412 PTTIYKKQRLDRD
+412 PTTIYKKQKLDRD
-425 DVVDITDFDV
+425 DVIDITDFDV

-481 ELYTVPIE
+481 ALYTVPVE
-489 VTVAAEATD
+489 VTVATGATD
-498 NDKAKAIIRSIIK
+498 DDKAKAIIRSIIK

-521 PVMYTTEDILTDMLL
+521 PVMYTTEDTLTDMLL
-536 MEDKMGRII
+536 MEDKMGRVV

-604 DIDFNAMKYLIE
+604 DIDYNAMKYLIE

-628 AMVVKTKVNG
+628 ALAVKLKTAG
-638 TV
+638 A

>member
-57 LENRNEGM
+57 LENRDEGM

-153 KIMSHAETMPVETST
+153 KIMSHAETPT

-173 KTVNDVLNGMSE
+173 KTVNDILNGMSE

-295 IEEIFRDAK
+295 IEEIFRDTK

-315 HGVENIAHS
+315 HGV
-324 NLVPVQTYG
+324 T
-333 VANIE
+333 NIE

-347 TPTPELVKRNDDWV
+347 TPTPELIKRNDDWV
-361 SKVMRSVHR
+361 SKVMGAVHR

-385 DEARAKGYI
+385 DEARAKGYM
-394 KGKLKKEE
+394 KGKLKKDE

-412 PTTIYKKQRLDRD
+412 PTTIYKKQKLDRD

-445 MLNEEI
+445 MLNEEL
-451 ARAILIGDGRLTSSD
+451 ARAFLIGDGRLTSSD

-489 VTVAAEATD
+489 VTVAPGATD
-498 NDKAKAIIRSIIK
+498 DDKAKAIIRSIIK

-521 PVMYTTEDILTDMLL
+521 PVMYTTEDVLTDMLL

-604 DIDFNAMKYLIE
+604 DIDYNAMKYLIE

-628 AMVVKTKVNG
+628 ALAVKLMAAG
-638 TV
+638 G

>member
-57 LENRNEGM
+57 LENRDEGM

-153 KIMSHAETMPVETST
+153 KILSHAEIPT

-173 KTVNDVLNGMSE
+173 KTVNDILNGMSE

-231 DTFTS
+231 DTFTP

-251 ESGSMAQSDI
+251 ESGSMEQSDI
-261 PNIDDESEENDTMK
+261 PNIDDESEENETMK

-283 IENDE
+283 VDNDE

-295 IEEIFRDAK
+295 IEEIFRDTK

-315 HGVENIAHS
+315 HGI
-324 NLVPVQTYG
+324 T
-333 VANIE
+333 NIE

-347 TPTPELVKRNDDWV
+347 TPTPELIKRNDDWV
-361 SKVMRSVHR
+361 SKVMGSVHR

-412 PTTIYKKQRLDRD
+412 PTTIYKKQKLDRD
-425 DVVDITDFDV
+425 DVIDITDFDV

-481 ELYTVPIE
+481 ELYTVPVE
-489 VTVAAEATD
+489 VTVATGATD
-498 NDKAKAIIRSIIK
+498 DDKAKAIIRSIIK

-521 PVMYTTEDILTDMLL
+521 PVMYTTEDTLTDMLL
-536 MEDKMGRII
+536 MEDKMGRVV

-604 DIDFNAMKYLIE
+604 DIDYNAMKYLIE

-628 AMVVKTKVNG
+628 ALAVKLKTAG
-638 TV
+638 A

>member
-57 LENRNEGM
+57 LENRDEGM

-153 KIMSHAETMPVETST
+153 KILSHAESST

-173 KTVNDVLNGMSE
+173 KTVNDILNNMSE

-243 FLIGKAIE
+243 YLIGKAIE

-295 IEEIFRDAK
+295 IEEIFRDTK

-315 HGVENIAHS
+315 HGI
-324 NLVPVQTYG
+324 T
-333 VANIE
+333 NIE

-347 TPTPELVKRNDDWV
+347 TPTPELIKRNDDWV
-361 SKVMRSVHR
+361 SKVMGAVHR

-385 DEARAKGYI
+385 EDARAKGYM
-394 KGKLKKEE
+394 KGKLKKDE

-412 PTTIYKKQRLDRD
+412 PTTIYKKQKLDRD

-489 VTVAAEATD
+489 VTVAAQATD
-498 NDKAKAIIRSIIK
+498 DDKAKAIIRSIIK

-521 PVMYTTEDILTDMLL
+521 PVMYTTEDVLTDMLL
-536 MEDKMGRII
+536 MEDKMGRVV

-570 KDSEGNAVIAV
+570 KDSGGNSVIAV

-604 DIDFNAMKYLIE
+604 DIDYNAMKYLIE

-628 AMVVKTKVNG
+628 ALAVKLMAAG
-638 TV
+638 A

>member
-57 LENRNEGM
+57 LENRDEGM

-153 KIMSHAETMPVETST
+153 KILSHAESST

-173 KTVNDVLNGMSE
+173 KTVNDILNNMSE

-243 FLIGKAIE
+243 FLIGQAIK
-251 ESGSMAQSDI
+251 ESGSMEQSDI

-283 IENDE
+283 FNNDE

-295 IEEIFRDAK
+295 IEEIFRDTK

-315 HGVENIAHS
+315 HGI
-324 NLVPVQTYG
+324 T
-333 VANIE
+333 NIE

-347 TPTPELVKRNDDWV
+347 TPTPELIKRNDDWV
-361 SKVMRSVHR
+361 SKVMGAVHR

-412 PTTIYKKQRLDRD
+412 PTTIYKKQKLDRD
-425 DVVDITDFDV
+425 DVIDITDFDV

-481 ELYTVPIE
+481 ELYTVPVE
-489 VTVAAEATD
+489 VTVATGATD
-498 NDKAKAIIRSIIK
+498 DDKAKAIIRSIIK

-521 PVMYTTEDILTDMLL
+521 PVMYTTEDTLTDMLL
-536 MEDKMGRII
+536 MEDKMGRVV

-570 KDSEGNAVIAV
+570 KDSQGNAVIAV

-604 DIDFNAMKYLIE
+604 DIDYNAMKYLIE

-628 AMVVKTKVNG
+628 ALAVKLKTAG
-638 TV
+638 A

>member
-1 MPTGYDFCGW
+1 MMPTGYDFCGW

-21 GRTIRRGAFAS
+21 GRTIRRGAFAG

-42 QHQHTSIDNVLGHAI
+42 QHQHTSINNVLGHAI
-57 LENRNEGM
+57 LENRDEGV
-65 YAYCYLNESDT
+65 YAYCYLNQNDN

-83 VRHGD
+83 IRHGD

-100 QIGNDVVHGE
+100 QIGNDVIHGE

-153 KIMSHAETMPVETST
+153 EILSHADTST
-168 QTSSD
+168 QTSTD
-173 KTVNDVLNGMSE
+173 KTVNEILNGMSE

-198 SETDEEAEDDDVIE
+198 SETDEEAENDDSIE

-231 DTFTS
+231 DTFTP

-251 ESGSMAQSDI
+251 ESGSMEQSDI
-261 PNIDDESEENDTMK
+261 PNIDDESEENEIMK

-283 IENDE
+283 VDNDE

-295 IEEIFRDAK
+295 IEAIFRDAK

-310 NSALA
+310 HSLEA
-315 HGVENIAHS
+315 HGIENIMHS
-324 NLVPVQTYG
+324 VDVPTATYG
-333 VANIE
+333 VNNIE

-347 TPTPELVKRNDDWV
+347 TPTPEFIKRNDDWV
-361 SKVMRSVHR
+361 SKVMGAVHH

-385 DEARAKGYI
+385 DEARAKGYMT
-394 KGKLKKEE
+394 GKLKKEE

-412 PTTIYKKQRLDRD
+412 PTTIYKKQKLDRD
-425 DVVDITDFDV
+425 DVIDITDFDV

-481 ELYTVPIE
+481 ELYTVPVE
-489 VTVAAEATD
+489 VTLPTGATD
-498 NDKAKAIIRSIIK
+498 DNKAKAIIRSIIK

-521 PVMYTTEDILTDMLL
+521 PVMYTTEDTLTDMLL
-536 MEDKMGRII
+536 MEDKMGRVV

-570 KDSEGNAVIAV
+570 KDSEQNDVVAV

-604 DIDFNAMKYLIE
+604 DIDYNAMKYLIE

-628 AMVVKTKVNG
+628 AMVVKVKNILPG
-638 TV
+638 

>member
-57 LENRNEGM
+57 LENRDEGM

-153 KIMSHAETMPVETST
+153 EILSHAETPT

-173 KTVNDVLNGMSE
+173 KTVNDILNGMSE

-231 DTFTS
+231 DTFTP

-251 ESGSMAQSDI
+251 ESGSMEQSDI
-261 PNIDDESEENDTMK
+261 PNIDDESEENETMK

-283 IENDE
+283 VDNDE

-295 IEEIFRDAK
+295 IEEIFRDTK

-315 HGVENIAHS
+315 HGI
-324 NLVPVQTYG
+324 T
-333 VANIE
+333 NIE

-347 TPTPELVKRNDDWV
+347 TTTPELIKRNDDWV
-361 SKVMRSVHR
+361 SKVMGAVHR

-412 PTTIYKKQRLDRD
+412 PTTIYKKQKLDRD
-425 DVVDITDFDV
+425 DVIDITDFDV

-481 ELYTVPIE
+481 ELYTVPVE
-489 VTVAAEATD
+489 VTVATGATD
-498 NDKAKAIIRSIIK
+498 DDKAKAIIRSIIK

-521 PVMYTTEDILTDMLL
+521 PVMYTTEDTLTDMLL
-536 MEDKMGRII
+536 MEDKMGRVV

-604 DIDFNAMKYLIE
+604 DIDYNAMKYLIE

-628 AMVVKTKVNG
+628 ALAVKLKAAG
-638 TV
+638 A

>member
-57 LENRNEGM
+57 LENRDEGM

-153 KIMSHAETMPVETST
+153 KILSHAESST

-173 KTVNDVLNGMSE
+173 KTVNDILNNMSE

-243 FLIGKAIE
+243 FLIGQAIK
-251 ESGSMAQSDI
+251 ESGSMEQSDI

-283 IENDE
+283 INNDE

-295 IEEIFRDAK
+295 IEEIFRDTK

-315 HGVENIAHS
+315 HGV
-324 NLVPVQTYG
+324 T
-333 VANIE
+333 NIE
-338 YLFPDAKTV
+338 YLFPDATTV
-347 TPTPELVKRNDDWV
+347 TPTPELIKRNDDWV
-361 SKVMRSVHR
+361 SKVMGAVHR

-412 PTTIYKKQRLDRD
+412 PTTIYKKQKLDRD
-425 DVVDITDFDV
+425 DVIDITDFDV

-489 VTVAAEATD
+489 VTVAAQATD
-498 NDKAKAIIRSIIK
+498 DDKAKAIIRSIIK

-521 PVMYTTEDILTDMLL
+521 PVMYTTEDVLTDMLL
-536 MEDKMGRII
+536 MEDKMGRVV

-570 KDSEGNAVIAV
+570 KDSENNAVIAV

-604 DIDFNAMKYLIE
+604 DIDYNAMKYLIE

-628 AMVVKTKVNG
+628 ALAVKLKTAG
-638 TV
+638 A

>member
-57 LENRNEGM
+57 LENRDEGM

-153 KIMSHAETMPVETST
+153 KILSHAETPA

-173 KTVNDVLNGMSE
+173 KTVNDILNGMSE

-243 FLIGKAIE
+243 FLIGQAIK
-251 ESGSMAQSDI
+251 ESGSMEQSDI

-295 IEEIFRDAK
+295 IEEIFRDTK

-315 HGVENIAHS
+315 HGV
-324 NLVPVQTYG
+324 T
-333 VANIE
+333 NIE

-347 TPTPELVKRNDDWV
+347 TPTPELIKRNDDWV
-361 SKVMRSVHR
+361 SKVMGSVHR

-385 DEARAKGYI
+385 DDARAKGYM
-394 KGKLKKEE
+394 KGKLKKDE

-412 PTTIYKKQRLDRD
+412 PTTIYKKQKLDRD

-489 VTVAAEATD
+489 VTVAAQATD
-498 NDKAKAIIRSIIK
+498 DDKAKAIIRSIIK

-521 PVMYTTEDILTDMLL
+521 PVMYTTEDVLTDMLL
-536 MEDKMGRII
+536 MEDKMGRVV

-570 KDSEGNAVIAV
+570 KDSENNAVIAV

-604 DIDFNAMKYLIE
+604 DIDYNAMKYLIE

-628 AMVVKTKVNG
+628 ALAVKLKTAG
-638 TV
+638 A

>member
-57 LENRNEGM
+57 LENRDEGM

-153 KIMSHAETMPVETST
+153 KILSHAESST

-173 KTVNDVLNGMSE
+173 KTVNDILNNMSE

-243 FLIGKAIE
+243 FLIGQAIK
-251 ESGSMAQSDI
+251 ESGSMEQSDI

-283 IENDE
+283 INNDE

-295 IEEIFRDAK
+295 IEEIFRDTK

-315 HGVENIAHS
+315 HGI
-324 NLVPVQTYG
+324 T
-333 VANIE
+333 NIE

-347 TPTPELVKRNDDWV
+347 TPTPELIKRNDDWV
-361 SKVMRSVHR
+361 SKVMGAVHR

-385 DEARAKGYI
+385 EDARAKGYM
-394 KGKLKKEE
+394 KGKLKKDE

-412 PTTIYKKQRLDRD
+412 PTTIYKKQKLDRD

-489 VTVAAEATD
+489 VTVAAQATD
-498 NDKAKAIIRSIIK
+498 DDKAKAIIRSIIK

-521 PVMYTTEDILTDMLL
+521 PVMYTTEDVLTDMLL
-536 MEDKMGRII
+536 MEDKMGRVV

-604 DIDFNAMKYLIE
+604 DIDYNAMKYLIE

-628 AMVVKTKVNG
+628 ALAVKLKTAG
-638 TV
+638 A

>member
-57 LENRNEGM
+57 LENRDEGM

-153 KIMSHAETMPVETST
+153 KILSHAEIPT

-173 KTVNDVLNGMSE
+173 KTVNDILNGMSE

-231 DTFTS
+231 DTFTP

-251 ESGSMAQSDI
+251 ESGSMEQSDI
-261 PNIDDESEENDTMK
+261 PNIDDESEENETMK

-283 IENDE
+283 VDNDE

-295 IEEIFRDAK
+295 IEEIFRDTK

-315 HGVENIAHS
+315 HGITS
-324 NLVPVQTYG
+324 
-333 VANIE
+333 IE

-347 TPTPELVKRNDDWV
+347 TPTPELIKRNDDWV
-361 SKVMRSVHR
+361 SKVMGSVHR

-412 PTTIYKKQRLDRD
+412 PTTIYKKQKLDRD

-481 ELYTVPIE
+481 ELYTVPVE
-489 VTVAAEATD
+489 VTVATGATD
-498 NDKAKAIIRSIIK
+498 DDKAKAIIRSIIK

-521 PVMYTTEDILTDMLL
+521 PVMYTTEDTLTDMLL
-536 MEDKMGRII
+536 MEDKMGRVV

-604 DIDFNAMKYLIE
+604 DIDYNAMKYLIE

-628 AMVVKTKVNG
+628 ALAVKLKTAG
-638 TV
+638 A

>member
-57 LENRNEGM
+57 LENRDEGM

-153 KIMSHAETMPVETST
+153 KILSHAESST

-173 KTVNDVLNGMSE
+173 KTVNDILNNMSE

-231 DTFTS
+231 DTFTP

-251 ESGSMAQSDI
+251 ESGSMEQSDI
-261 PNIDDESEENDTMK
+261 PNIDDESEENETMK

-283 IENDE
+283 VDNDE

-295 IEEIFRDAK
+295 IEEIFRDTK

-315 HGVENIAHS
+315 HGV
-324 NLVPVQTYG
+324 T
-333 VANIE
+333 NIE

-347 TPTPELVKRNDDWV
+347 TPTPELIKRNDDWV
-361 SKVMRSVHR
+361 SKVMGSVHR

-385 DEARAKGYI
+385 EDARAKGYM
-394 KGKLKKEE
+394 KGKLKKDE

-412 PTTIYKKQRLDRD
+412 PTTIYKKQKLDRD

-489 VTVAAEATD
+489 VTVAAQATD
-498 NDKAKAIIRSIIK
+498 DDKAKAIIRSIIK

-521 PVMYTTEDILTDMLL
+521 PVMYTTEDVLTDMLL
-536 MEDKMGRII
+536 MEDKMGRVV

-604 DIDFNAMKYLIE
+604 DIDYNAMKYLIE

-628 AMVVKTKVNG
+628 ALAVKLKTAG
-638 TV
+638 A

>member
-57 LENRNEGM
+57 LENRDEGM

-153 KIMSHAETMPVETST
+153 KILSHAESST

-173 KTVNDVLNGMSE
+173 KTVNDILNNMSE

-243 FLIGKAIE
+243 FLIGQAIK
-251 ESGSMAQSDI
+251 ESGSMEQSDI
-261 PNIDDESEENDTMK
+261 PNIDDESEENETMK

-283 IENDE
+283 VDNDE

-295 IEEIFRDAK
+295 IEEIFRDTK

-315 HGVENIAHS
+315 HGI
-324 NLVPVQTYG
+324 T
-333 VANIE
+333 NIE

-347 TPTPELVKRNDDWV
+347 TPTPELIKRNDDWV
-361 SKVMRSVHR
+361 SKVMGSVHR

-412 PTTIYKKQRLDRD
+412 PTTIYKKQKLDRD

-481 ELYTVPIE
+481 ELYTVPVE
-489 VTVAAEATD
+489 VTVATGATD
-498 NDKAKAIIRSIIK
+498 DDKAKAIIRSIIK

-521 PVMYTTEDILTDMLL
+521 PVMYTTEDTLTDMLL
-536 MEDKMGRII
+536 MEDKMGRVV

-604 DIDFNAMKYLIE
+604 DIDYNAMKYLIE

-628 AMVVKTKVNG
+628 ALAVKLKTAG
-638 TV
+638 A

>member
-57 LENRNEGM
+57 LENRDEGM

-134 SDGSTEEEAII
+134 SDGSMEEEAII

-153 KIMSHAETMPVETST
+153 KILSHAESST

-173 KTVNDVLNGMSE
+173 KTVNDILNNMSE

-243 FLIGKAIE
+243 FLIGQAIKA
-251 ESGSMAQSDI
+251 SGSMEQSDI

-283 IENDE
+283 INNDE

-295 IEEIFRDAK
+295 IEEIFRDTK

-315 HGVENIAHS
+315 HGV
-324 NLVPVQTYG
+324 T
-333 VANIE
+333 NIE

-347 TPTPELVKRNDDWV
+347 TPTPELIKRNDDWV
-361 SKVMRSVHR
+361 SKVMGAVHR

-385 DEARAKGYI
+385 EDARAKGYM
-394 KGKLKKEE
+394 KGKLKKDE

-412 PTTIYKKQRLDRD
+412 PTTIYKKQKLDRD

-489 VTVAAEATD
+489 VTVAAQATD
-498 NDKAKAIIRSIIK
+498 DDKAKAIIRSIIK

-521 PVMYTTEDILTDMLL
+521 PVMYTTEDVLTDMLL
-536 MEDKMGRII
+536 MEDKMGRVV

-570 KDSEGNAVIAV
+570 KDSENNAVIAV

-604 DIDFNAMKYLIE
+604 DIDYNAMKYLIE

-628 AMVVKTKVNG
+628 ALAVKLKTAG
-638 TV
+638 A

>member
-42 QHQHTSIDNVLGHAI
+42 QHQHTSINNVLGHAI
-57 LENRNEGM
+57 LENRDEGM

-153 KIMSHAETMPVETST
+153 EILSHADTST
-168 QTSSD
+168 QTSTD
-173 KTVNDVLNGMSE
+173 KTVNDILNGMSE

-198 SETDEEAEDDDVIE
+198 SETDEEAENDDTIE

-231 DTFTS
+231 DTFTP

-251 ESGSMAQSDI
+251 ESGSMEQSDI
-261 PNIDDESEENDTMK
+261 PNIDDESEENETMK

-283 IENDE
+283 VDNDE

-295 IEEIFRDAK
+295 IEEIFRDTK

-315 HGVENIAHS
+315 HGI
-324 NLVPVQTYG
+324 T
-333 VANIE
+333 NIE

-347 TPTPELVKRNDDWV
+347 TPTPELIKRNDDWV
-361 SKVMRSVHR
+361 SKVMGSVHR
-370 TPFSRIKST
+370 TPFSRIKSS

-385 DEARAKGYI
+385 DDARAKGYM
-394 KGKLKKEE
+394 KGKLKKDE

-412 PTTIYKKQRLDRD
+412 PTTIYKKQKLDRD

-489 VTVAAEATD
+489 VTVAAQATD
-498 NDKAKAIIRSIIK
+498 DDKAKAIIRSIIK

-521 PVMYTTEDILTDMLL
+521 PVMYTTEDVLTDMLL
-536 MEDKMGRII
+536 MEDKMGRVV

-604 DIDFNAMKYLIE
+604 DIDYNAMKYLIE

-628 AMVVKTKVNG
+628 ALAVKLKTAG
-638 TV
+638 A

>member
-57 LENRNEGM
+57 LENRDEGM

-153 KIMSHAETMPVETST
+153 KILSHAESST

-243 FLIGKAIE
+243 YLIGKAIE

-283 IENDE
+283 INNDE

-295 IEEIFRDAK
+295 IEEIFRDTK

-315 HGVENIAHS
+315 HGI
-324 NLVPVQTYG
+324 T
-333 VANIE
+333 NIE

-347 TPTPELVKRNDDWV
+347 TPTPELIKRNDDWV
-361 SKVMRSVHR
+361 SKVMGAVHR

-385 DEARAKGYI
+385 EDARAKGYM
-394 KGKLKKEE
+394 KGKLKKDE

-412 PTTIYKKQRLDRD
+412 PTTIYKKQKLDRD

-489 VTVAAEATD
+489 VTVAAQATD
-498 NDKAKAIIRSIIK
+498 DDKAKAIIRSIIK

-521 PVMYTTEDILTDMLL
+521 PVMYTTEDVLTDMLL
-536 MEDKMGRII
+536 MEDKMGRVV

-570 KDSEGNAVIAV
+570 KDSENNAVIAV

-604 DIDFNAMKYLIE
+604 DIDYNAMKYLIE

-628 AMVVKTKVNG
+628 ALAVKLKTAG
-638 TV
+638 A